1 MSDDLEPGV
10 FDSIIGSASH
20 DRRTF
25 LRRLV
30 IGTAFAVPIVS
41 SFSMTGLAAA
51 ISGPQGTSSS
61 NQLCNTNMTGP
72 WKAEGVKK
80 GGGPTGGRFDR
91 GGRANERGRDAH
103 HVTNC
108 NQIFC

>member
-10 FDSIIGSASH
+10 FDSIIDNTNH

-51 ISGPQGTSSS
+51 VAPQQGNGSS
-61 NQLCNTNMTGP
+61 NQLVNPNQTEPC
-72 WKAEGVKK
+72 KAGGVKK
-80 GGGPTGGRFDR
+80 GGSPTGGRFDR
-91 GGRANERGRDAH
+91 GGRADERGRGAH
-103 HVTNC
+103 HVANC
-108 NQIFC
+108 NQHY

>member
-61 NQLCNTNMTGP
+61 NQLCNPNQTVP
-72 WKAEGVKK
+72 IKAEGVKK
-80 GGGPTGGRFDR
+80 GGPTGGRFDR

-108 NQIFC
+108 NTTY